1 MHPSSSPPQRR
12 LTYAPTIVSA
22 ICAVLIAELAWKD
35 PRYLVPLLVMLV
47 VTSLPAFLAR
57 RRMRQLLMS
66 GDVERVLGTWA
77 GSATRVTFPETMA
90 PIMAATAYA
99 AYGWLDE
106 ARKALDRAVKGPV
119 WDAALEQRL
128 FVETLLDT
136 FEGNRSGA
144 LEKAEALEQLPTFTG
159 GLLMRFRIRRLRR
172 GLVAFARAFA
182 HKSGRADS
190 KLLRTAASTSPL
202 VHWAMRY
209 AGAVI
214 AVDAGDKAKAL
225 DLLAG
230 APQWPTES
238 AFRTFDRELRAQLV

>member
-1 MHPSSSPPQRR
+1 VHPASSPPHRR
-12 LTYAPTIVSA
+12 LTYVPTIISA
-22 ICAVLIAELAWKD
+22 ICAMLVAELAWKD
-35 PRYLVPLLVMLV
+35 PRYLLPLLGLLV

-57 RRMRQLLMS
+57 RRMRRLLMS
-66 GDVERVLGTWA
+66 GDVKRVLGTWA

-99 AYGWLDE
+99 AYGWLHE
-106 ARKALDRAVKGPV
+106 ARKALDRAVKGPA

-144 LEKAEALEQLPTFTG
+144 LAKAEALEQLPTFAG

-182 HKSGRADS
+182 HKSDRADS
-190 KLLRTAASTSPL
+190 KRLTTAANTSPL

-225 DLLAG
+225 GLLAG
-230 APQWPTES
+230 APEWPTES
-238 AFRTFDRELRAQLV
+238 AFRTFDQELRAQLA